1 MPKTIALSSS
11 AHCCHSQPQQG
22 VSFALAVS
30 DILLP
35 PLLLTYAAAAGC
47 THRAEVLAHIGT
59 CLVST
64 PASLGDPTKDTPE
77 ELEERHE
84 RVLTAS
90 LSAAAALL
98 TTMQQAATCQGAA
111 AAGSSS
117 GAEPAAAAAAGTA
130 AALEEV
136 QEKVS
141 GMLTAP
147 GFFKQ
152 KLGSKSSVVRRAAYS
167 FIQAVSGAAPQLLQ
181 PSPATA
187 APAVMGALQV
197 RGGVA
202 GGQERGVPC
211 LGLIGGS
218 ERRLSLPG
226 CVLLLCASHRP
237 RLRPP
242 TFAQNYPC

>member
-1 MPKTIALSSS
+1 M
-11 AHCCHSQPQQG
+11 
-22 VSFALAVS
+22 
-30 DILLP
+30 
-35 PLLLTYAAAAGC
+35 
-47 THRAEVLAHIGT
+47 LAHIAT

-98 TTMQQAATCQGAA
+98 TTMQTAAGRA
-111 AAGSSS
+111 AAGSSGG

-130 AALEEV
+130 AVALQEV

-141 GMLTAP
+141 GMLAAP

-152 KLGSKSSVVRRAAYS
+152 KLGSKSAVVRRAAYS
-167 FIQAVSGAAPQLLQ
+167 FIQAVSSAAPQLLQ
-181 PSPATA
+181 PSLATA

-202 GGQERGVPC
+202 GSQERGVHA
-211 LGLIGGS
+211 L
-218 ERRLSLPG
+218 
-226 CVLLLCASHRP
+226 HRWV
-237 RLRPP
+237 
-242 TFAQNYPC
+242 